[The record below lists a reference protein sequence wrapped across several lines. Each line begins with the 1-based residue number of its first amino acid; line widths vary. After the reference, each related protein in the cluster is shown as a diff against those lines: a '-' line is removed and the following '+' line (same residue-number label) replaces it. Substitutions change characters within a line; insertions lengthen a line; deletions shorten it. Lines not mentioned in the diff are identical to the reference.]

1 MDNYNEINEINE
13 INDIEEEGNINP
25 IPSSFHISSKF
36 LLDNN
41 KAFGF
46 YRQKSLTLNKY
57 DISKNLSNKDFKIK
71 LNNTAKIDK
80 FRYNMKL
87 EDGNSYTT
95 KSSINYKI
103 KKVTFSTVEIIRVTN
118 YKNYNKL
125 NSTKRVDLNN
135 SWFNNKNC
143 LIF

>member
-13 INDIEEEGNINP
+13 INDIEEEGNINS
-25 IPSSFHISSKF
+25 IPSSFHISNKL

-41 KAFGF
+41 ISFGF

-57 DISKNLSNKDFKIK
+57 DISRNLSNKDFKIK
-71 LNNTAKIDK
+71 LNSTAKVDK

-125 NSTKRVDLNN
+125 NSYKRVDLNN
-135 SWFNNKNC
+135 GWFNNKNC

>member
-13 INDIEEEGNINP
+13 INDIEEEGNINS
-25 IPSSFHISSKF
+25 IPSSFHISSKL

-41 KAFGF
+41 KSFGF
-46 YRQKSLTLNKY
+46 SRQKSLTLNKY